1 MLYKH
6 ETLIAQGAGAF
17 NRPYL
22 LAHVPD
28 YEEIAGAGTRHVK
41 ECYRLVYTIGGVR
54 NSRAYKTLEEARQE
68 FERVTIPIV
77 AIEV

>member
-6 ETLIAQGAGAF
+6 ETLIAQGVGAF

-77 AIEV
+77 AIEA